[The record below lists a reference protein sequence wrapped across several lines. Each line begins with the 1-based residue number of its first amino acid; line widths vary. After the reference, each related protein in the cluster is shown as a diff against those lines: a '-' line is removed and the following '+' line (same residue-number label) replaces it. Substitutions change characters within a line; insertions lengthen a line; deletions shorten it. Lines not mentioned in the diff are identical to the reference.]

1 MVVATNCEVLDSE
14 QYPAPP
20 ALPHHGLCGTNATWQ
35 YYTYIMLSTLRWASL
50 VLISLLLNPM
60 VGSEMYIRA

>member
-1 MVVATNCEVLDSE
+1 
-14 QYPAPP
+14 
-20 ALPHHGLCGTNATWQ
+20 
-35 YYTYIMLSTLRWASL
+35 MLSTLRWASL